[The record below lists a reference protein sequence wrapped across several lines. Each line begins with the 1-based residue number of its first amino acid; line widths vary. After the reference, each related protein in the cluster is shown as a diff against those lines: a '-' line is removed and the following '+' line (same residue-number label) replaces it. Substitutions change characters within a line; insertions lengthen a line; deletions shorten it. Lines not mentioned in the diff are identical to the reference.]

1 MKKSHKISKEVKDQI
16 LDRIKNKGVS
26 VSRAAEE
33 HGVSAVT
40 IYNWLSKGVS
50 AQPTWTQLNKV
61 KKENKMLLE
70 LVGELTMKLSSTKK
84 RSSCE
89 KDEQSSSC

>member
-1 MKKSHKISKEVKDQI
+1 MKKAHRISKEVKDQI
-16 LDRIKNKGVS
+16 LDRIKNEGIS
-26 VSRAAEE
+26 VYRAAEE
-33 HGVSAVT
+33 HGVSTCT

-50 AQPTWTQLNKV
+50 AQPTWSQLNKI

-84 RSSCE
+84 
-89 KDEQSSSC
+89 KK